1 MSSWAPPQLQPGQ
14 IFAGKYSVVR
24 LVKAGGMGAVYEVRH
39 TGNDKRWALKLMH
52 PELAQS
58 ADARERFTREAKID
72 GLIESAFV
80 VSVIDAGLDEATGT
94 PFLVMEFLNGE
105 ELGELLAREGR
116 IAPERA
122 LTYLEQVARA
132 LDKAHAKKIVHRD
145 LKPDNLFLCRS
156 DDEGEKIKVLD
167 FGIAKFVERVDVKST
182 QGGGTPLYMAP
193 EQTQKNGDIGPWT
206 DVWALGLIA
215 YALLVG
221 RPYWHAETMASL
233 YGEILELNEP
243 RELATVRAAR
253 HGVTLPPAFDAWFSR
268 CTNKDPRARFPR
280 AGEAIAELA
289 RALSV
294 SRVSPFASA
303 PTVPHSA
310 MSELASMPTVLP
322 PTTGDALQPPSGAI
336 TTGAPQIAEASPRSQ
351 SPEQKGSSRF
361 LLAGLAV
368 VAVAGLAYGAS
379 RFLRSSPS
387 STDATSSIA
396 PAASSAA
403 PMRNPDVGLRA
414 LASFQAP
421 KGSQVALLDSQS
433 FWDSCAQD
441 FGDAMKQSNAPA
453 RWSAGERFC
462 FAESKL
468 IVGDLPASTE
478 AFRAAIAKD
487 ATWAAPHAGLAI
499 ALVHDAKADEALA
512 AAREAERLE
521 PSWVGAIWTIARVL
535 TQSGK
540 TNDAIQEYRRALAVA
555 PNDPAILADF
565 ALVLHASRL
574 DGEADR
580 YAKQA
585 LDADPDL
592 VSVHI
597 MLAERALETKD
608 AKTALEHATR
618 ALAND
623 PNSAPARLA
632 QAEALN
638 MLGRKDEAMTAY
650 RQAVEAWDLRRSK
663 GGNEPRIAVIRAA
676 IDAGKLPPA
685 RGANATRSAT
695 PRTACPPGDPLCS
708 VGEPGRHSYDNME

>member
-58 ADARERFTREAKID
+58 AEARERFTREAKID

-122 LTYLEQVARA
+122 IGYLEQVARA

-156 DDEGEKIKVLD
+156 DDEADKIKVLD

-215 YALLVG
+215 YAILVG

-243 RELATVRAAR
+243 REPATVRAAR
-253 HGVTLPPAFDAWFSR
+253 HGVALPPAFDAWFAR

-289 RALSV
+289 RALQL

-303 PTVPHSA
+303 PTVPHSVI
-310 MSELASMPTVLP
+310 SELASMPTALP
-322 PTTGDALQPPSGAI
+322 PTTGDAMPPPSGAI
-336 TTGAPQIAEASPRSQ
+336 TTGTPQIHESAPRSQ
-351 SPEQKGSSRF
+351 SPERRGSSR
-361 LLAGLAV
+361 LVLGV
-368 VAVAGLAYGAS
+368 VAVLAIGGVAFGAN
-379 RFLRSSPS
+379 RWLRPPP
-387 STDATSSIA
+387 AAPAASIA

-403 PMRNPDVGLRA
+403 PVRTPDVGLRA

-441 FGDAMKQSNAPA
+441 FQDAMKQPSAPA
-453 RWSAGERFC
+453 RWAAGERFC
-462 FAESKL
+462 FAEAKL
-468 IVGDLPASTE
+468 VTGDIPAAIE
-478 AFRAAIAKD
+478 AFRASITLD
-487 ATWAAPHAGLAI
+487 PTWAAPHSGLGI
-499 ALVHDAKADEALA
+499 ALVRNAKPDEAIT

-521 PSWVGAIWTIARVL
+521 PSWPGAIWAIARVL
-535 TQSGK
+535 TQAGK
-540 TNDAIQEYRRALAVA
+540 TNDAIQEYRRVLAIA
-555 PNDPAILADF
+555 PNDPAILGDF
-565 ALVLHASRL
+565 ALLLHASRL

-592 VSVHI
+592 VAVHV

-608 AKTALEHATR
+608 AKTALDHATR
-618 ALAND
+618 AIAND

-638 MLGRKDEAMTAY
+638 MLGRKEEALVAY
-650 RQAVEAWDLRRSK
+650 RDAIHAWDVRKSK
-663 GGNEPRIAVIRAA
+663 GGNEARMAVIRAA
-676 IDAGKLPPA
+676 VAADKVPPA
-685 RGANATRSAT
+685 RDVSAHKVA
-695 PRTACPPGDPLCS
+695 PRTACPPGDPLCG
-708 VGEPGRHSYDNME
+708 VGQPDRHAYDDNYE